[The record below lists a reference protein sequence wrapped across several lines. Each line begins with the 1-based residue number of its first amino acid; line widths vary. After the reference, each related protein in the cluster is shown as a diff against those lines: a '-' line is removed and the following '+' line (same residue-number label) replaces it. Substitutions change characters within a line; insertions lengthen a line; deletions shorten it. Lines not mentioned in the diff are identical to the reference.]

1 MKSLL
6 KTAFIVSII
15 FMGTTLYAQKNNRS
29 LDNYR
34 EPDKNGINV
43 FESPKDTISTFEKVK
58 VRIGGQSTLQF
69 QALDHENSNPRVST
83 DGGNTFSHPNL
94 LQPISPNFNLATA
107 NLDLDVALAKGVR
120 MHLRT
125 YLSSRHHPE
134 PYVKGGYF
142 QIDNL
147 DFISEGLLDNVMK
160 YTTIKIGHMENN
172 YGDAHFRRSDNAQA
186 IYNPFVG
193 NLIMDAFTTEVGAEL
208 YYQRNGFIG
217 MLGMANGKLNQNV
230 KNGNVEY
237 DSEGN
242 VVNEGKSGGAS
253 FLAKFGYDKQINSD
267 LRVRLTGSLYN
278 TGYVPSSYLYNA
290 DRAGSR
296 YYGVMVANGASD
308 DFRSGRYNPNLRNKI
323 TAVMFNPFVK
333 YKGLEFFGTIET
345 ASGKADNEYNGVG
358 EPADERKVTQFAG
371 ELVYR
376 FGQTENFYVGA
387 RYNKVSSEDN
397 NAHDWNPDD
406 YTKVDIDR
414 FQLSAG
420 WFLTKNI
427 LMKAEYMV
435 QNYNNYQE
443 STPVSPNDTSYYTSA
458 GNILEDGKFNGF
470 VLEAA
475 ISF

>member
-1 MKSLL
+1 MKKIINYFSL
-6 KTAFIVSII
+6 AFAVMISLQSIGQEREARD
-15 FMGTTLYAQKNNRS
+15 F
-29 LDNYR
+29 DNYR
-34 EPDKNGINV
+34 FPDQRGLSQ
-43 FESPKDTISTFEKVK
+43 FEAPKDTISTYNGVN
-58 VRIGGQSTLQF
+58 VRIGGASTIQF
-69 QALDHENSNPRVST
+69 QALDHEST
-83 DGGNTFSHPNL
+83 GTPVNAEGAPVKLIEIGS
-94 LQPISPNFNLATA
+94 NFNLPTA
-107 NLDLDVALAKGVR
+107 NLDLDVDLYDGVR

-134 PYVKGGYF
+134 PYVKGGF
-142 QIDNL
+142 IQIDKL
-147 DFISEGLLDNVMK
+147 DFISEGFMENVMK
-160 YTTIKIGHMENN
+160 DVRILIGHMENN

-267 LRVRLTGSLYN
+267 LRVRLTKSLYN

-290 DRAGSR
+290 DKAGSR

-308 DFRSGRYNPNLRNKI
+308 GFRSGRYNPNLRNKI

-358 EPADERKVTQFAG
+358 EPADERKVTQFAVQ
-371 ELVYR
+371 LVYR
-376 FGQTENFYVGA
+376 FGQTENLYVGA
-387 RYNKVSSEDN
+387 RYN
-397 NAHDWNPDD
+397 
-406 YTKVDIDR
+406 
-414 FQLSAG
+414 
-420 WFLTKNI
+420 
-427 LMKAEYMV
+427 
-435 QNYNNYQE
+435 
-443 STPVSPNDTSYYTSA
+443 
-458 GNILEDGKFNGF
+458 
-470 VLEAA
+470 
-475 ISF
+475 